1 MFVQPLLSV
10 IFLYTGV
17 FFFLPHPL
25 SLIYDNIDAKDCAL

>member
-17 FFFLPHPL
+17 FFPHPM
-25 SLIYDNIDAKDCAL
+25 SLMYDNIDAKDCAL